1 MLKLIRFYEFI
12 ISVFI
17 LCQNAEIGVSI
28 GLIVSTIV
36 NVSILIMLCIG
47 FTFTYMMDKF
57 PNFAHTS
64 YAGMGTVITYYLVR
78 FYGVNPYLTWPISAL
93 IGGVFGVILYV
104 LIVKPIKGRA
114 FSEIT
119 LTFTFY
125 IISQIIT
132 QGLAIFSFWLLIDQN
147 IQSQGFN
154 LYNFDTRING
164 YPAIAIFSP
173 ATVLAVIIMLQGFL
187 KWSKHGIAMRAT
199 AEDEEL
205 AQGLGVNVKAV
216 HVFSWF
222 ISGALS
228 ALAGSIIAMYLSTNV
243 NFSDTLLINVM
254 AGSVLGGLNS
264 ITGAIIGG
272 FLTAVG
278 SKAITW
284 FLITSVGV
292 NMGIYEGLIPI
303 IFLFVILA
311 IEPNGLTAIKPQN
324 ISISG
329 FKDAW
334 IRFKRSMR
342 NVISSE

>member
-1 MLKLIRFYEFI
+1 M
-12 ISVFI
+12 
-17 LCQNAEIGVSI
+17 SI

-36 NVSILIMLCIG
+36 NVSILVMLCIG

-64 YAGMGTVITYYLVR
+64 YASLGTVVTYYLVR
-78 FYGVNPYLTWPISAL
+78 FYGFNPYYTWPVSAF
-93 IGGVFGVILYV
+93 IGGILGVILY
-104 LIVKPIKGRA
+104 LTIVKPIKGRA

-132 QGLAIFSFWLLIDQN
+132 QGLAIFSFWLLIDQRM
-147 IQSQGFN
+147 QSQGFN
-154 LYNFDTRING
+154 LYNLDFRING
-164 YPAIAIFSP
+164 FPAIGIFAP
-173 ATVLAVIIMLQGFL
+173 ATVLGVILVVQGFL

-199 AEDEEL
+199 AEDEDL
-205 AQGLGVNVKAV
+205 AQSLGVNIRFV
-216 HVFSWF
+216 HMFSWF

-228 ALAGSIIAMYLSTNV
+228 ALAGSIISMYLSTSV
-243 NFSDTLLINVM
+243 DYSDTLLINVM
-254 AGSVLGGLNS
+254 AGSVLGGLSS

-278 SKAITW
+278 SKALIW
-284 FLITSVGV
+284 FLIKRVGV
-292 NMGIYEGLIPI
+292 SMGVYEGLIPI

-311 IEPNGLTAIKPQN
+311 IEPNGLTAINPQN

-329 FKDAW
+329 AKETW

-342 NVISSE
+342 NVLSSE

>member
-1 MLKLIRFYEFI
+1 M
-12 ISVFI
+12 
-17 LCQNAEIGVSI
+17 SI
-28 GLIVSTIV
+28 GLIVSTVV
-36 NVSILIMLCIG
+36 NVSILMMLCIG

-57 PNFAHTS
+57 PNFAHAS
-64 YAGMGTVITYYLVR
+64 YASLGTVVTYYLVR
-78 FYGVNPYLTWPISAL
+78 FYGFNPYHTWPVSAI
-93 IGGVFGVILYV
+93 IGGVLGVILY
-104 LIVKPIKGRA
+104 LSIVKPIKGRA

-132 QGLAIFSFWLLIDQN
+132 QGLAIFSFWLLIDQR

-164 YPAIAIFSP
+164 FPAIGIYAP
-173 ATVLAVIIMLQGFL
+173 ATVLLVIIALQGFL

-199 AEDEEL
+199 AEDEDL
-205 AQGLGVNVKAV
+205 AQGLGVNIRFM
-216 HVFSWF
+216 HMFSWF
-222 ISGALS
+222 VSGALS
-228 ALAGSIIAMYLSTNV
+228 ALAGSIISMYLSTSV
-243 NFSDTLLINVM
+243 DYSDTLLINVM

-278 SKAITW
+278 SKA
-284 FLITSVGV
+284 LIWILIKQVGV
-292 NMGIYEGLIPI
+292 SMGVYEGLIPI

-311 IEPNGLTAIKPQN
+311 VEPNGLTAINPQN

-329 FKDAW
+329 FKETW

-342 NVISSE
+342 NVLSSE

>member
-1 MLKLIRFYEFI
+1 M
-12 ISVFI
+12 
-17 LCQNAEIGVSI
+17 SI
-28 GLIVSTIV
+28 GLIVSTVV
-36 NVSILIMLCIG
+36 NVSILMILCIG

-57 PNFAHTS
+57 PNFAHAS
-64 YAGMGTVITYYLVR
+64 YASLGTVVTYYLVR
-78 FYGVNPYLTWPISAL
+78 FYGFNPYHTWPVSAI
-93 IGGVFGVILYV
+93 IGGVLGVILY
-104 LIVKPIKGRA
+104 LSIVKPIKGRA

-132 QGLAIFSFWLLIDQN
+132 QGLAIFSFWLLIDQR

-164 YPAIAIFSP
+164 FPAIGIYAP
-173 ATVLAVIIMLQGFL
+173 ATVLLVIIALQGFL

-199 AEDEEL
+199 AEDEDL
-205 AQGLGVNVKAV
+205 AQGLGVNIRFM
-216 HVFSWF
+216 HMFSWF
-222 ISGALS
+222 VSGALS
-228 ALAGSIIAMYLSTNV
+228 ALAGSIISMYLSTSV
-243 NFSDTLLINVM
+243 DYSDTLLINVM

-278 SKAITW
+278 SKA
-284 FLITSVGV
+284 LIWILIKQVGV
-292 NMGIYEGLIPI
+292 SMGVYEGLIPI
-303 IFLFVILA
+303 IFLFIILA
-311 IEPNGLTAIKPQN
+311 IEPNGLTAINPQN

-329 FKDAW
+329 FKETW

-342 NVISSE
+342 NVLSSE

>member
-1 MLKLIRFYEFI
+1 M
-12 ISVFI
+12 
-17 LCQNAEIGVSI
+17 SI
-28 GLIVSTIV
+28 GLIVSTVV
-36 NVSILIMLCIG
+36 NVSILVMLCIG

-64 YAGMGTVITYYLVR
+64 YASLGTIVTYYLVR
-78 FYGVNPYLTWPISAL
+78 FYGFNPYHTWPISAI
-93 IGGVFGVILYV
+93 IGGILGVILYL

-132 QGLAIFSFWLLIDQN
+132 QGLAIFSFWLLIDQR
-147 IQSQGFN
+147 ILSQGFN
-154 LYNFDTRING
+154 LYNFDSRING
-164 YPAIAIFSP
+164 FPAIGIYAP
-173 ATVLAVIIMLQGFL
+173 ATVLAVIIVLQGFL

-199 AEDEEL
+199 AEDEDL
-205 AQGLGVNVKAV
+205 AQSLGVNIKFV
-216 HVFSWF
+216 HIFSWF
-222 ISGALS
+222 VSGALS
-228 ALAGSIIAMYLSTNV
+228 ALAGSIIAMYLSTSV
-243 NFSDTLLINVM
+243 DYSDTLLINVM

-278 SKAITW
+278 SKA
-284 FLITSVGV
+284 LIWLLIRRIGV
-292 NMGIYEGLIPI
+292 SMGVYEGLIPI

-311 IEPNGLTAIKPQN
+311 IEPNGLTAIKLQN

-329 FKDAW
+329 VKETW

-342 NVISSE
+342 NVLSSE